1 MDFATA
7 KQRMNSSVGMQVQMM
22 NDLKNAKDDSQ
33 RKTEELE
40 AVKKELEQY

>member
-22 NDLKNAKDDSQ
+22 NDLKKAKEDHEK
-33 RKTEELE
+33 RTEELE
-40 AVKKELEQY
+40 TLKKEME